1 MARIVSK
8 VYGEALFEFAK
19 ENNQL
24 EKIYEESLD
33 IIDVFSTEEDIS
45 KFLLSPKTTDEEKIE
60 FLKSLFVDNI
70 WKSSK
75 SILYRFFKLVNPK
88 GENQKIIDFL
98 AIIIK
103 KGRQKDIVAILKHFI
118 HLVLQD
124 KNIGEAE
131 VYSAMPLSETQ
142 KERLE
147 EKLINST
154 QFDKFIV
161 NYNVDESLIAG
172 LKIKIDDKVYDTT
185 YKTKLF
191 DISKNLRGLK
201 LWLI

>member
-131 VYSAMPLSETQ
+131 VYSAMPLSEIQ

>member
-1 MARIVSK
+1 
-8 VYGEALFEFAK
+8 
-19 ENNQL
+19 
-24 EKIYEESLD
+24 
-33 IIDVFSTEEDIS
+33 
-45 KFLLSPKTTDEEKIE
+45 
-60 FLKSLFVDNI
+60 
-70 WKSSK
+70 
-75 SILYRFFKLVNPK
+75 
-88 GENQKIIDFL
+88 
-98 AIIIK
+98 
-103 KGRQKDIVAILKHFI
+103 
-118 HLVLQD
+118 
-124 KNIGEAE
+124 
-131 VYSAMPLSETQ
+131 MPLSEIQ

-201 LWLI
+201 L

>member
-131 VYSAMPLSETQ
+131 VYSAMPLSEIQ

-201 LWLI
+201 L

>member
-201 LWLI
+201 L